1 MVTIKDVAERAGV
14 NASTVSRA
22 LKDSSAISQ
31 KTKDRVR
38 KAMLELGYVPNV
50 AAQMLASGLTYSV
63 GVVLP
68 PLTKPDRV
76 SQPFFMEILTTIN
89 AEAKKQDFTI
99 SIATSHSMEGLV
111 ENVALMYRQ
120 KRVDGFIVLY
130 SEKDDPVRSYL
141 MKNEIPFVVVGTPEG
156 FENEITYIDN
166 DNQLMAKT
174 AVEYL
179 HDNGHQNILFVTDDQ
194 EGEVYSERYT
204 GYFLESHKLGLTT
217 HDSALFDRHHP
228 NQLDILIETIRQK
241 NITGLVVIDDM
252 VSVRVIQFL
261 SFYGIKVPDDISIV
275 SFNNSVYSKI
285 IHPYL
290 STFDINITNLGR
302 TSLTRLLEKIND
314 PTKLSEKVTVPFT
327 LKKRE
332 SVRNLMKSTPR

>member
-1 MVTIKDVAERAGV
+1 MVTIKDVADRAGV

-31 KTKDRVR
+31 KTKEKVK
-38 KAMLELGYVPNV
+38 KAMQELGYIPNV
-50 AAQMLASGLTYSV
+50 AAQMLASGLTYCL

-89 AEAKKQDFTI
+89 TEAKKHDFTVA
-99 SIATSHSMEGLV
+99 IATSHSMEGLA

-130 SEKDDPVRSYL
+130 SEQDDPVRAYL
-141 MKNEIPFVVVGTPEG
+141 MANQIPFVVVGTPEG
-156 FENEITYIDN
+156 YENEITYIDN

-174 AVEYL
+174 AVNYL
-179 HDNGHQNILFVTDDQ
+179 YENGHRHLLFVTDDQ
-194 EGEVYSERYT
+194 ESKVYLERYT
-204 GYFLESHKLGLTT
+204 GYFLEAKKLGLTVY
-217 HDSALFDRHHP
+217 DSMLFERHAP
-228 NQLDILIETIRQK
+228 EQLDAFINKVSQEQ
-241 NITGLVVIDDM
+241 ITGLVVIDDM
-252 VSVRVIQFL
+252 LSVRVMQFL
-261 SFYGIKVPDDISIV
+261 SFYQLKVPDDVSIV
-275 SFNNSVYSKI
+275 SFNNSTYAKM

-290 STFDINITNLGR
+290 STFDINIANLGR
-302 TSLTRLLEKIND
+302 TSLSRLLEKIKEPD
-314 PTKLSEKVTVPFT
+314 RATEKLTVPFV

-332 SVRNLMKSTPR
+332 SVRNITKKQ